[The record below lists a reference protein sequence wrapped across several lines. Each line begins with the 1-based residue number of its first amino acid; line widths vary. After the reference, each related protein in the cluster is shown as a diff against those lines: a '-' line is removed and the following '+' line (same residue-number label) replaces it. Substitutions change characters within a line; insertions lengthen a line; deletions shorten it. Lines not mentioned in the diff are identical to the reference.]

1 MISVY
6 EYVHQIQKDLAQ
18 QNSNNSYSTTSDV
31 KDFLKIDMPEVF
43 GYSLLNKKNKLLKGV
58 KLKK

>member
-18 QNSNNSYSTTSDV
+18 QNSNNSYSTTSDI

-43 GYSLLNKKNKLLKGV
+43 GYSLLNKKRKLLKGV
-58 KLKK
+58 KLKI

>member
-18 QNSNNSYSTTSDV
+18 QNNNNSYSTTSDV
-31 KDFLKIDMPEVF
+31 EDFLKIDMPEVF
-43 GYSLLNKKNKLLKGV
+43 GYSLLNKKRKLLKGV